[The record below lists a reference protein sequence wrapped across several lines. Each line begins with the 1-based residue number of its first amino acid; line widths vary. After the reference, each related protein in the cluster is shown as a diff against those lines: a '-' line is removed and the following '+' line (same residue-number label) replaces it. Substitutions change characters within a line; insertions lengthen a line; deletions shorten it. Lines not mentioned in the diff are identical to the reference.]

1 MIKLNLLSS
10 LSLNFI
16 LVFCHL
22 PIFSKSPLLDHFI
35 PLQNIE
41 IGNVKKLRVP
51 PSASTQDIQ
60 NIIFKAVENSSS
72 NDTVHIEFTPNTNY
86 RLSDIEG
93 NVALRILPSNNNM
106 PQNIVFDGKGCTF
119 TIASWTR
126 FLAIR
131 DTENI
136 VIKNFKL
143 TYEPKYITQGF
154 ISKIIDANEG
164 YYNISIDAHYPIP
177 TEQRFN
183 EGKLKWVII
192 MRKLSDGKFGFKP
205 GCPSTMH
212 YSNPEKVGDRE
223 FQIKIGSC
231 IDHGRIHGSYTGDPM
246 RIKALEIGDK
256 VAMLTRKDGKGAF
269 IAQFTKDLAYRDI
282 TIDHTPASVFVDHYG
297 NRNSYSNITVKPN
310 PRTIFTTT
318 ADGIF
323 VTNHRNGPWIENCYF
338 QGIGDDAVVLK
349 NTVLFLNEITENK
362 LNPYR
367 LENAQGLLEG
377 DELLVYNMKKRILVS
392 KHKVNSMDDN
402 KHKSYRAVSVTPPFS
417 FEANN
422 NDFWIYNLSNQCNGF
437 VLKNNIF
444 EDHRRWGLLC
454 GGANGSILNNQFI
467 RSQNTAIYLV
477 NSDNYSDN
485 RTGAVPRNIEIIGNR
500 FEDSWHAVNAHPFA
514 VIASRMNGH
523 IDITRSESEKGS
535 YGSDWN
541 GISNIRIESNHFI
554 GWNSTN
560 RLPIETRSTVLKEV
574 PIHGIYLRDVSGA
587 SIKGNYFNP
596 MNVNPKSFAIKI
608 NDFKNVNIEANHF
621 HNLKNHSNQPISV
634 SGAFEDTETP

>member
-1 MIKLNLLSS
+1 MEECS
-10 LSLNFI
+10 
-16 LVFCHL
+16 
-22 PIFSKSPLLDHFI
+22 
-35 PLQNIE
+35 E
-41 IGNVKKLRVP
+41 TAEG
-51 PSASTQDIQ
+51 ASVNDIQ
-60 NIIFKAVENSSS
+60 KIIFKAVENSSPS
-72 NDTVHIEFTPNTNY
+72 NTVKIEFKANKNY
-86 RLSDIEG
+86 RLSVAKG
-93 NVALRILPSNNNM
+93 NVALRIVPFKNKI

-119 TIASWTR
+119 TVTSWTR
-126 FLAIR
+126 FLAIMR
-131 DTENI
+131 AKNI

-143 TYEPKYITQGF
+143 TYEPKYMTQGV
-154 ISKIIDANEG
+154 ISQIIDANKG
-164 YYNISIDAHYPIP
+164 YYNILIDANYPIP

-183 EGKLKWVII
+183 DTTFRWLVV

-205 GCPSTMH
+205 GCPTTMSYH
-212 YSNPEKVGDRE
+212 NREKVGNRE

-231 IDHGRIHGSYTGDPM
+231 MDHGRIHGSFTGDPV
-246 RIKALEIGDK
+246 RIGAIEIGDK
-256 VAMLTRKDGKGAF
+256 VAILTRKNGKGAF

-282 TIDHTPASVFVDHYG
+282 TIDHSPASVFVDHHG

-349 NTVLFLNEITENK
+349 NTVLFLNEITDNK
-362 LNPYR
+362 QNPYII
-367 LENAQGLLEG
+367 ENAQGLLEG
-377 DELLVYNMKKRILVS
+377 DELLVYNMKKRMFVS

-402 KHKSYRAVSVTPPFS
+402 KYKAYRAVSVTPPFS

-444 EDHRRWGLLC
+444 KDHRRWGVLC

-500 FEDSWHAVNAHPFA
+500 FEDSWHAVNGHPFA

-523 IDITRSESEKGS
+523 IDPTRSESEKGS
-535 YGSDWN
+535 YGTDWN
-541 GISNIRIESNHFI
+541 GISNIRIESNHLI

-560 RLPIETRSTVLKEV
+560 RLPIKTRSTVLKEL
-574 PIHGIYLRDVSGA
+574 PIHGIYLRDVSGV

-608 NDFKNVNIEANHF
+608 NDFKDVNIEGNHF
-621 HNLKNHSNQPISV
+621 YNWENHSNQPISI